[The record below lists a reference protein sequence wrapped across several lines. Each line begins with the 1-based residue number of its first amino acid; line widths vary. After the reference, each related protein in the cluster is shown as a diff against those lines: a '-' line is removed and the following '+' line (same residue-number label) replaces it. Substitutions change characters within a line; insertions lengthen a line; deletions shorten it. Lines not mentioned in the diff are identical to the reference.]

1 MIDNLSSRVYNL
13 KKGGG
18 TLKEEK
24 IEKLAQLI
32 YSAMP
37 QLRRDYIAPPHKIDE
52 KLPRHAIFCLLIL
65 KKMKKI
71 SMSELADRLGV
82 SNQQMTRIV
91 NDLEKRGALLR
102 ETDEK
107 NRRQVNVSLLP
118 DGEEL
123 AMYYAKQAMDIFRE
137 KFSGLNEDELDALSY
152 HLKECFRLI
161 QKTENK
167 NR

>member
-1 MIDNLSSRVYNL
+1 MIDKRIPKVYNL
-13 KKGGG
+13 EKGGG

-24 IEKLAQLI
+24 IEQLARLI

-37 QLRRDYIAPPHKIDE
+37 QLRRDYISPPHKNDE

-71 SMSELADRLGV
+71 SMSELG
-82 SNQQMTRIV
+82 
-91 NDLEKRGALLR
+91 KRGALLR

-123 AMYYAKQAMDIFRE
+123 AMNYAKQAMDIFRE

>member
-1 MIDNLSSRVYNL
+1 MIDNCNLSVYNL

-24 IEKLAQLI
+24 IEQLARLI

-37 QLRRDYIAPPHKIDE
+37 QLRRDYISPPHKNVE

-91 NDLEKRGALLR
+91 NDLENRGALAR
-102 ETDEK
+102 QTDEK

-118 DGEEL
+118 NGENL
-123 AMYYAKQAMDIFRE
+123 ARHYAKEAMDIFRE
-137 KFSGLNEDELDALSY
+137 KLSILSEDELDSLSY
-152 HLKECFRLI
+152 HLGECIRLI
-161 QKTENK
+161 QKTEKQK
-167 NR
+167 N